1 MKHCLWAAALLVVSV
16 PSLAAWKPVEG
27 KIMTRWAA
35 DVSPEKTLPEY
46 PRPMMVRSDWLNLNG
61 LWDFAIVAR
70 TAAAPVAY
78 DGQILVPFPVES
90 ALSGVARQVGQA
102 NRVWYRRT
110 FQVPAAWGGKRSLL
124 HFGAVDWDTDV
135 WVNGQYLGNHK
146 GGHIPFSF
154 EVTSALNASGDQEI
168 VVAVWDPTNS
178 GFQPHGKQNNNP
190 GGIVYTPVTGIWQ
203 TVWLE
208 PVPQAAIA
216 DLKITPDL
224 DNKKVTIEV
233 ITSGD
238 ARKLTVSAM
247 ATGAG
252 FSGAASATDKSMT
265 LVVASPRLWSP
276 DDPFLYDLT
285 VQLKDG
291 STVVDEVKS
300 YFGMRKIEMKKDDK
314 GVNRLFLNNVAL
326 FQYGPLDQGWWP
338 DGLYTAPTDEALRY
352 DVEITKE
359 LGFNMLRKHVK
370 VEPQRLYYWCDKIG
384 VLVWQDMPSGDRGIH
399 GDMPDITRS
408 PHSANQ
414 YEREYKRMIEACYNH
429 PSIIMW
435 VPFNEGWGQFDT
447 ARIVAWTRDL
457 DPTRLVNNASGWTDR
472 GVGDVH
478 DIHHYP
484 APACPPLEE
493 RRAAVLGEFGG
504 LGLPV
509 KEHSWQ
515 DEKNWGYRSFT
526 TAEALTEEYAS
537 LMHQLRMLIGEG
549 LAAAVYT
556 QTTDV
561 EIEVNGLLTYDRAVM
576 KMDAGTLK
584 ALHKKLYQKPPT
596 AKVLVPNAQ
605 QGKVDWKYTTDKPQ
619 DNWFAPD
626 FSDAAWKT
634 GPGGF
639 GTANTPGLLLG
650 TEWNTPEIWLRRSVE
665 LDKADFGNV
674 YLSIIHDEDAVVYLN
689 GVKAVER
696 PGFTGSYVMT
706 PVSTQ
711 AQKALK
717 KGTNVIAV
725 HCRQT
730 QGGQSIDVGLT
741 ELAD

>member
-1 MKHCLWAAALLVVSV
+1 MKNCLILTALVVVSAV
-16 PSLAAWKPVEG
+16 SPAAWKPVEG

-35 DVSPEKTLPEY
+35 DVSPEKVLPEY
-46 PRPMMVRSDWLNLNG
+46 PRPMMVRPDWLNLNG
-61 LWDFAIVAR
+61 LWDYAIVAR
-70 TAAAPVAY
+70 TAGKPTRF

-90 ALSGVARQVGQA
+90 ALSGVAKTVGET
-102 NRVWYRRT
+102 NRVWYRRS
-110 FQVPAAWGGKRSLL
+110 FKVPAAWSSKRVLL

-146 GGHIPFSF
+146 GGHTPFTF
-154 EVTSALNASGDQEI
+154 EVTGALNASGDQEI
-168 VVAVWDPTNS
+168 VVAAWDPTNN

-190 GGIVYTPVTGIWQ
+190 GGIVYTAVTGIWQ

-216 DLKITPDL
+216 DLKITPDV

-233 ITSGD
+233 AARGD
-238 ARKLTVSAM
+238 TRTLSVSAM

-252 FSGAASATDKSMT
+252 FAGAASSTDKSMT
-265 LVVASPRLWSP
+265 LVVTNPRLWSP
-276 DDPFLYDLT
+276 EDPFLYDLT

-291 STVVDEVKS
+291 SKVVDEVKT
-300 YFGMRKIEMKKDDK
+300 YFGMRKIEIKKDDK

-384 VLVWQDMPSGDRGIH
+384 ILVWQDMPSGDRGIRS
-399 GDMPDITRS
+399 DMPDITRN

-414 YEREYKRMIEACYNH
+414 YEREYRQMVQANYNH

-447 ARIVAWTRDL
+447 ARIVAWAKEL

-478 DIHHYP
+478 DIHAYP
-484 APACPPLEE
+484 APARPPLEDK
-493 RRAAVLGEFGG
+493 RAAVLGEFGG

-509 KEHSWQ
+509 KNHSWQ
-515 DEKNWGYRSFT
+515 DERNWGYRSFT
-526 TAEALTEEYAS
+526 TPEALTEAYAS
-537 LMHQLRMLIGEG
+537 LMHQLWMLIGEG

-576 KMDAGTLK
+576 KMDADTLK
-584 ALHKKLYQKPPT
+584 ALHKKLYQTPPT
-596 AKVLVPNAQ
+596 VKVVIPDAR
-605 QGKVDWKYTTDKPQ
+605 QGKFDWKYTTDTPQ
-619 DNWFAPD
+619 DNWFEVG
-626 FSDAAWKT
+626 FNDAAWKT
-634 GPGGF
+634 GTGAF
-639 GTANTPGLLLG
+639 GTADTPGIILG
-650 TEWNTPEIWLRRSVE
+650 TAWNTPNIWVRRTFE
-665 LDKADFGNV
+665 LNRSDVDTLF
-674 YLSIIHDEDAVVYLN
+674 LSIIHDEDAVVYLN
-689 GVKAVER
+689 GVKAAELT
-696 PGFTGSYVMT
+696 GHTGSYIMA
-706 PVSTQ
+706 PISEQ
-711 AQKALK
+711 AKKALK
-717 KGTNVIAV
+717 KGTNVLAI

-730 QGGQSIDVGLT
+730 QGGQSIDAGLV
-741 ELAD
+741 ELTN